1 MKTKNLSWILFVVAA
16 CMMIALTT
24 TRTLSA
30 PAATVSVQPK
40 RVISPP
46 PIIGETFEINITVS
60 NVADVYTWQ
69 AGMTFN
75 SSVLEALS
83 FEEGSFL
90 KTWADTNNQ
99 TTLWVEGTIDNV
111 AGTISNHGCALTGPI
126 TGASG
131 NGTLGTITFK
141 VKNYGNS
148 ALNLT
153 DILLLDSTLIEI
165 PINVT
170 DGYFEFLAVPHDVA
184 VINVVPSATT
194 AYVGQSLNI
203 TVTAMNEGT
212 SIETFNVTAYYN
224 TTLIVT
230 QAITNLASGASAT
243 VNFIWD
249 TTGVA
254 KGSYTISGNA
264 SEVTGETDT
273 ADNGYVDGIVKVK
286 ILGDVD
292 GDGDVDSM
300 DLFTLAAA
308 YGTHTGDP
316 LFNVACDFDG
326 DGDVDSMDLFAL
338 AANYGKT

>member
-1 MKTKNLSWILFVVAA
+1 MKTKNLSWIPFMVAA

-24 TRTLSA
+24 TRTLSV
-30 PAATVSVQPK
+30 PAATVSVQPE

-46 PIIGETFEINITVS
+46 PSIGETFEINITAS

-90 KTWADTNNQ
+90 RTWADTNNQ
-99 TTLWVEGTIDNV
+99 ITLWVEGTIDNV
-111 AGTISNHGCALTGPI
+111 AGIISIHGCTLTGTI

-165 PINVT
+165 PVNVT
-170 DGYFEFLAVPHDVA
+170 NGYFEFLAAPHDVA
-184 VINVVPSATT
+184 VINVVPSTTT
-194 AYVGQSLNI
+194 AYVGQSLNV
-203 TVTAMNEGT
+203 TVIAMNEGT
-212 SIETFNVTAYYN
+212 SVETFNVTAYYN
-224 TTLIVT
+224 GGSIGTRT
-230 QAITNLASGASAT
+230 ITNLAPGVSAT
-243 VNFIWD
+243 VNFIWN

-254 KGSYTISGNA
+254 KGTYTISANA
-264 SEVTGETDT
+264 SEVTEETDT

-286 ILGDVD
+286 MLGDVD
-292 GDGDVDSM
+292 GDSDVDSM
-300 DLFTLAAA
+300 DLFTLAAV
-308 YGTHTGDP
+308 YGTKTGDP
-316 LFNVACDFDG
+316 LYNPNCDFDG
-326 DGDVDSMDLFAL
+326 DGDIDSMDLFTL